1 MMAVHLPQYLANLVQ
16 PKGTKKDISLCQFV
30 PVLRTLFMLGLEVLE
45 LFSGCAFLMS
55 VFRVF
60 VRKKLRVNVPVAIFF
75 RYGGLLV
82 SKVTVLSLLWLSLLC
97 FVNGQQNSGQD
108 ILIVL

>member
-1 MMAVHLPQYLANLVQ
+1 
-16 PKGTKKDISLCQFV
+16 
-30 PVLRTLFMLGLEVLE
+30 MLGLEVLE

-75 RYGGLLV
+75 
-82 SKVTVLSLLWLSLLC
+82 SVTVDCLC
-97 FVNGQQNSGQD
+97 RKELF
-108 ILIVL
+108 